1 MLTPI
6 EQNLTK
12 IFTNNYITLISML
25 QIFGFLFL
33 FFIFINVFVTQIAK
47 QRVSISCPRINI
59 LQRLLFVLVQSTC
72 PNLFGHMTHYCIR

>member
-25 QIFGFLFL
+25 QIFGFFY
-33 FFIFINVFVTQIAK
+33 FYFVVNGFVTQIAK
-47 QRVSISCPRINI
+47 
-59 LQRLLFVLVQSTC
+59 
-72 PNLFGHMTHYCIR
+72 